1 MLIGEVAR
9 RSGVSTRMLRHYDS
23 LGLVRPT
30 GRTVGGYRQYSDADI
45 RSIFH
50 VESLRSLGLSLR
62 EIAQVLAD
70 QSFTPQ
76 TLVGDLIRRT
86 EERLVRERELL
97 ERLRA
102 VENAEPGDWR
112 DVLRIVQL
120 VRTLGSADPH
130 RRLQAV
136 LNPADNEPVPT
147 DLLAAAVLAEAE
159 PNMAGALRWAL
170 SRAGD
175 EGLVSLATGLTVP
188 DVEVRRRAVLA
199 VAEIPGDAAT
209 ELLIAAIDDPDSA
222 VRGPAALAAG
232 TRGVSAAEPVLVA
245 MVIAGTNDVDAGEV
259 LGALSE
265 DPDSADRILR
275 ALTDALTA
283 HEDDAGIRIRLIQAL
298 VELPGTRALA
308 TLRALSEDA
317 DHSVAL
323 VATAF
328 AELVASRA
336 TSQDR

>member
-1 MLIGEVAR
+1 
-9 RSGVSTRMLRHYDS
+9 MLRHYDS

-70 QSFTPQ
+70 QSFTPR
-76 TLVGDLIRRT
+76 TLVSDLIRRT

-120 VRTLGSADPH
+120 VRTLGSTDPH

-147 DLLAAAVLAEAE
+147 DLLAAAVLAETE

-175 EGLVSLATGLTVP
+175 DSLVGLATGLSVP

-209 ELLIAAIDDPDSA
+209 ELLVAAIEDPDSA

-232 TRGVSAAEPVLVA
+232 TRGVTAAEPVLVA

-265 DPDSADRILR
+265 DPASADRILG

-298 VELPGTRALA
+298 VELPGTRALT
-308 TLRALSEDA
+308 TLRALSADT

>member
-76 TLVGDLIRRT
+76 ALVSDLIRRT

-120 VRTLGSADPH
+120 VRTLGSSDPH

-336 TSQDR
+336 SQDR

>member
-1 MLIGEVAR
+1 
-9 RSGVSTRMLRHYDS
+9 MLRHYDS

-70 QSFTPQ
+70 QSFTPR
-76 TLVGDLIRRT
+76 TLVSDLIRRT

-120 VRTLGSADPH
+120 VRALGSTDPH

-175 EGLVSLATGLTVP
+175 DGLVGLATGLSVP

-209 ELLIAAIDDPDSA
+209 ELLSAAIDDPDSA

-232 TRGVSAAEPVLVA
+232 TRGVTAAEPVLVA

-265 DPDSADRILR
+265 DPASADRILG

-298 VELPGTRALA
+298 VELPGTRALT
-308 TLRALSEDA
+308 TLRALSADT

>member
-70 QSFTPQ
+70 QSFTPR
-76 TLVGDLIRRT
+76 TLVSDLIRRT

-112 DVLRIVQL
+112 DVLRIVRL
-120 VRTLGSADPH
+120 VRTLGSTDPH

-175 EGLVSLATGLTVP
+175 DGLVGLATGLSVP

-209 ELLIAAIDDPDSA
+209 ELLVAAIEDPDSA

-232 TRGVSAAEPVLVA
+232 TRGVTAAEPVLVA

-265 DPDSADRILR
+265 DPESADRILS

-298 VELPGTRALA
+298 VELPGTRAL
-308 TLRALSEDA
+308 TILRALSADT

>member
-76 TLVGDLIRRT
+76 TLVSDLIRRT

-97 ERLRA
+97 ERLHA

-120 VRTLGSADPH
+120 VRTLGSTDPH

-265 DPDSADRILR
+265 DPESADRILR

-308 TLRALSEDA
+308 TLRALSGDA

-336 TSQDR
+336 SQDR

>member
-1 MLIGEVAR
+1 
-9 RSGVSTRMLRHYDS
+9 MLRHYDS

-70 QSFTPQ
+70 QSFTPR
-76 TLVGDLIRRT
+76 TLVSDLIRRT

-112 DVLRIVQL
+112 DVLRIVRL
-120 VRTLGSADPH
+120 VRTLGSTDPH

-175 EGLVSLATGLTVP
+175 DGLVGLATGLSVP

-209 ELLIAAIDDPDSA
+209 ELLVAAIEDPDSA

-232 TRGVSAAEPVLVA
+232 TRGVTAAEPVLVA

-265 DPDSADRILR
+265 DPASADRILG

-298 VELPGTRALA
+298 VELPGTRALT
-308 TLRALSEDA
+308 TLRALSADT

>member
-76 TLVGDLIRRT
+76 ALVSDLIRRT

-120 VRTLGSADPH
+120 VRTLGSTDPH

-265 DPDSADRILR
+265 DPESADRILR

>member
-70 QSFTPQ
+70 QSFTPR
-76 TLVGDLIRRT
+76 TLVNDLIRRT

-112 DVLRIVQL
+112 DVLRIVEL

-175 EGLVSLATGLTVP
+175 DGLVGLATGLTVP
-188 DVEVRRRAVLA
+188 DVEIRRRAVLA

-209 ELLIAAIDDPDSA
+209 ALLVAAIEDPDSA

-232 TRGVSAAEPVLVA
+232 TRGVTAAEPVLVA

-265 DPDSADRILR
+265 DPASADRILS

-283 HEDDAGIRIRLIQAL
+283 HEDDPGIRIRLVQAL

-308 TLRALSEDA
+308 TLRALSADT

>member
-76 TLVGDLIRRT
+76 TLVSDLIRRT

-102 VENAEPGDWR
+102 VENAAPGDWR

-120 VRTLGSADPH
+120 VRTLGSTDPH

-265 DPDSADRILR
+265 DPESADRILR

-336 TSQDR
+336 SQDR

>member
-70 QSFTPQ
+70 QSFTPRA
-76 TLVGDLIRRT
+76 LVNDLIRRT

-112 DVLRIVQL
+112 DVLRIVEL

-175 EGLVSLATGLTVP
+175 DGLVGLATGLTVP

-209 ELLIAAIDDPDSA
+209 ELLVAAIDDPDSA

-232 TRGVSAAEPVLVA
+232 TRGVTAAEPVLVA

-265 DPDSADRILR
+265 DPDSADRILS

-283 HEDDAGIRIRLIQAL
+283 HEDDTGIRIRLIQAL
-298 VELPGTRALA
+298 VELPGTHALA
-308 TLRALSEDA
+308 TLRALSADT